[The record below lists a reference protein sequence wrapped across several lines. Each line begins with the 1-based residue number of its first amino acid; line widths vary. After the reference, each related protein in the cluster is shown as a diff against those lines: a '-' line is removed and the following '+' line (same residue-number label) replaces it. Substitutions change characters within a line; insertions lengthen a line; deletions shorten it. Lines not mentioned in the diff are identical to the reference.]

1 MGIFLQDTQ
10 RWLSASNIEGHIHIY
25 NMEYV
30 VQVSKII

>member
-10 RWLSASNIEGHIHIY
+10 RCLSASYIEGHIHIY
-25 NMEYV
+25 YMEYV